1 MKTERVRALGWKP
14 SFGVIALVVCYSPVV
29 SFCVFCPRGISV
41 GHALSRPFPRLF
53 SCFLFLCLTS
63 IGAASADV
71 LIENVSIVSPE
82 VSQASAPRNLLI
94 RNGRIASIS
103 DKPIVAPKVVRLNG
117 RGKYLVP
124 GVMDSH
130 VHVADAVGLP
140 FTTSDLDI
148 AALRAAYFKQQP
160 RSYLYFGVTQVLD
173 TNSDPKL
180 STWFESQPRHPDLF
194 RCGGAPVLNGYPTAL
209 IDPSVRY
216 TIMPNWVFEPA
227 NAKEHPL
234 PKGFEAKDHTPEAV
248 VERIAASGA
257 RCVKVF
263 IEDGFGDRSGW
274 PLMSEQTLQRVHTA
288 AQAKGL
294 LVLGHANALDHQQ
307 RALAGRV
314 DVLAHGLWHWGE
326 SNRAEGVPPLIAT
339 HLRAIHQHSIG
350 YQPTLRVI
358 YGEADLFRADT
369 LKDPTYAKV
378 VPPALLQ
385 WYGTEAGQW
394 FKRQMQEDSGGAPDA
409 KLMQMELQVG
419 SRNLR
424 AAKYLHDL
432 GHPLLLASDT
442 PSGPIYG
449 NQPGYDTYR
458 EMRAM
463 AQAGIPLDAIFRAAT
478 INNAKQFGLDRDY
491 STVQVG
497 KVANL
502 LLLKANPLETLRA
515 WSAIEKIVLHGEVID
530 RESLAADRP

>member
-1 MKTERVRALGWKP
+1 MESSVKGVKKGQKDMRRRHSSTRLSFVHGRFPLVMLFVFSVVICFPAL
-14 SFGVIALVVCYSPVV
+14 ARQEL
-29 SFCVFCPRGISV
+29 
-41 GHALSRPFPRLF
+41 
-53 SCFLFLCLTS
+53 
-63 IGAASADV
+63 

-82 VSQASAPRNLLI
+82 LPKASAPRNVLI
-94 RNGRIASIS
+94 RDGRIASLT
-103 DKPIVAPKVVRLNG
+103 DKPISAPHAQRVDG
-117 RGKYLVP
+117 RGKFLVP

-130 VHVADAVGLP
+130 VHVGDAVGLP
-140 FTTSDLDI
+140 FTTDDLDV
-148 AALRAAYFKQQP
+148 AALRAAYFRQQP

-173 TNSDPKL
+173 TNSDPDASAL
-180 STWFESQPRHPDLF
+180 FESQSQHPDLF

-209 IDPSVRY
+209 IPPSVRY
-216 TIMPNWVFEPA
+216 NIMPNWIFEPA

-234 PKGFEAKDHTPEAV
+234 PAGVDAKDHTPEAV

-257 RCVKVF
+257 RCVKIF

-274 PLMSEQTLQRVHTA
+274 PLMSEQTLQRVHQA
-288 AQAKGL
+288 ARAKGL
-294 LVLGHANALDHQQ
+294 LVLIHANALDSQR
-307 RALAGRV
+307 RALAGST

-326 SNRAEGVPPLIAT
+326 SNTTEGLPQPIAA
-339 HLRAIHQHSIG
+339 HLRAIQQRKIG

-369 LKDPTYAKV
+369 LKDPAYAKV

-385 WYGTEAGQW
+385 WYGTDAGQW
-394 FKRQMQEDSGGAPDA
+394 FKRQMKAESGNAPDA
-409 KLMQMELQVG
+409 KIMQMELQAG

-424 AAKYLHDL
+424 AAKYLYDL
-432 GHPLLLASDT
+432 GHPLLVASDT

-491 STVQVG
+491 GTVQVG

-502 LLLKANPLETLRA
+502 VLLKSNPLETLRA
-515 WSAIEKIVLHGEVID
+515 WSAIEKIVLRGEVIE
-530 RESLAADRP
+530 RESLAADR

>member
-1 MKTERVRALGWKP
+1 VIGPALLARASVGEFFFRLSRFDLARVGGLSVTFFGGRSILHALLLGTVLLAGIAPALG
-14 SFGVIALVVCYSPVV
+14 SEL
-29 SFCVFCPRGISV
+29 
-41 GHALSRPFPRLF
+41 
-53 SCFLFLCLTS
+53 
-63 IGAASADV
+63 
-71 LIENVSIVSPE
+71 LIENVAIVSPE
-82 VSQASAPRNLLI
+82 LSQASGPRNLLI

-103 DKPIVAPKVVRLNG
+103 DKPIAEPKAQHVNG
-117 RGKYLVP
+117 RGRYLVP

-130 VHVADAVGLP
+130 VHVSDAVGLP
-140 FTTSDLDI
+140 YVTSDLDI
-148 AALRAAYFKQQP
+148 AALRAAYFQQQP

-173 TNSDPKL
+173 TIGDPE
-180 STWFESQPRHPDLF
+180 SSAAFESQPQHPDLF

-216 TIMPNWVFEPA
+216 KIMPNWIFEPA

-234 PKGFEAKDHTPEAV
+234 PPGADAKEHTPEAV
-248 VERIAASGA
+248 VSRIASSGA

-263 IEDGFGDRSGW
+263 IEDGFGARTGW
-274 PLMSEQTLQRVHTA
+274 PLMSEQTLQRLHSA
-288 AQAKGL
+288 ARAKGL
-294 LVLGHANALDHQQ
+294 MVLGHANALDHQQ

-326 SNRAEGVPPLIAT
+326 SNAAEGVPPPIAN
-339 HLRAIHQHSIG
+339 HLRAIHQRSIG

-394 FKRQMQEDSGGAPDA
+394 FKREMKADSGDPPDA
-409 KLMQMELQVG
+409 KMMQMELQVG

-424 AAKYLHDL
+424 AAKFLHDL

-478 INNAKQFGLDRDY
+478 INNAKQFGLERDY
-491 STVQVG
+491 GTVQVG

-502 LLLKANPLETLRA
+502 VLLKANPLETLRA
-515 WSAIEKIVLHGEVID
+515 WSAIEKIVLHGEVIE
-530 RESLAADRP
+530 REALAADRLSP